1 MYHIKNMKL
10 DKENTKQIIKI
21 VVIAIVLLVAL
32 LNIEPVWNVCK
43 TFLSILSP
51 FICGLAI
58 AFILNIFMRFYEE
71 KLFKTK
77 KKRKNNSKEITQSE
91 KINQSNNIMTKASNN
106 VINKTNLEKE
116 NKQNKDNKNGKRVV
130 SIALSIITIVAV
142 VTIIMLLIIPQFVEI
157 IKNLI
162 INMPTYLESLKDWA
176 IDLTQRVPEIN
187 NFIQNIQ
194 IDTEA
199 LKNGLMNIS
208 KGVLDV
214 TINQVSGLVSGI
226 VNFFIAIVFAVYI
239 LANKEGLKVQ
249 AKEFI
254 YARIPEERADYI
266 LKVSR
271 LARDSFRSFL
281 TGQAKEA
288 VILGVLCTLGM
299 LILGIPYAG
308 PVGALTALTAFIPI
322 VGAFIGG
329 FVGAVL
335 IVAIDPIKALIFII
349 FIIVL
354 QQIEGNL
361 IYPHVVGKNI
371 GLPSIWVLVAI
382 TIGGSLF
389 GIMGMVIGLPILSII
404 YAIVTENTNKKLQEK
419 GLKEEAI
426 ENK

>member
-91 KINQSNNIMTKASNN
+91 KNNQSNNIMTKASNN

-349 FIIVL
+349 
-354 QQIEGNL
+354 
-361 IYPHVVGKNI
+361 
-371 GLPSIWVLVAI
+371 LVAI

>member
-1 MYHIKNMKL
+1 MKL

-91 KINQSNNIMTKASNN
+91 KNNQSNNIMTKASNN

>member
-1 MYHIKNMKL
+1 MKL

-32 LNIEPVWNVCK
+32 LNIQPIWNVCK

-77 KKRKNNSKEITQSE
+77 KKSKNNSKEITQSE
-91 KINQSNNIMTKASNN
+91 KDNQSNNIITKASSN

>member
-91 KINQSNNIMTKASNN
+91 KNNQSNNIMTKASNN

-335 IVAIDPIKALIFII
+335 IVAIDPIKALIFIL

>member
-1 MYHIKNMKL
+1 M
-10 DKENTKQIIKI
+10 
-21 VVIAIVLLVAL
+21 
-32 LNIEPVWNVCK
+32 
-43 TFLSILSP
+43 
-51 FICGLAI
+51 
-58 AFILNIFMRFYEE
+58 
-71 KLFKTK
+71 
-77 KKRKNNSKEITQSE
+77 
-91 KINQSNNIMTKASNN
+91 
-106 VINKTNLEKE
+106 
-116 NKQNKDNKNGKRVV
+116 
-130 SIALSIITIVAV
+130 
-142 VTIIMLLIIPQFVEI
+142 
-157 IKNLI
+157 
-162 INMPTYLESLKDWA
+162 
-176 IDLTQRVPEIN
+176 PEIN

>member
-1 MYHIKNMKL
+1 MKL

-32 LNIEPVWNVCK
+32 LNIIQIWEIFKV
-43 TFLSILSP
+43 FLNILSP
-51 FICGLAI
+51 FIWGLAI
-58 AFILNIFMRFYEE
+58 AFILNIFMTFYEN
-71 KLFKTK
+71 KLFKSRK
-77 KKRKNNSKEITQSE
+77 AKKNNNKE
-91 KINQSNNIMTKASNN
+91 
-106 VINKTNLEKE
+106 L
-116 NKQNKDNKNGKRVV
+116 KQKKNGIKRVC
-130 SIALSIITIVAV
+130 SIALSIITIIAV
-142 VTIIMLLIIPQFVEI
+142 ITIIMLLIIPQFVEV
-157 IKNLI
+157 IKNLV
-162 INMPTYLESLKDWA
+162 INIPDYLENLKFFAMD
-176 IDLTQRVPEIN
+176 ITEKVPEIN

-199 LKNGLMNIS
+199 LRNGIINIS
-208 KGVLDV
+208 KDVLDV
-214 TINQVSGLVSGI
+214 TINQVSNLFSNV

-254 YARIPEERADYI
+254 YARLDKEKADYI

-271 LARDSFRSFL
+271 LSRDSFRNLL

-288 VILGVLCTLGM
+288 VILGVLCAIGM

-308 PVGALTALTAFIPI
+308 PIGALTALTAFVPI

-329 FVGAVL
+329 FIGAVL
-335 IVAIDPIKALIFII
+335 IVAVDPIKAIIFII

-354 QQIEGNL
+354 QQVEGNL

-389 GIMGMVIGLPILSII
+389 GIMGMIVGLPILSII
-404 YAIVTENTNKKLQEK
+404 YAIVTENTKNKIKEK
-419 GLKEEAI
+419 GLEEKF
-426 ENK
+426 ENTQV

>member
-91 KINQSNNIMTKASNN
+91 KDNQSNNIMTKASSN

>member
-10 DKENTKQIIKI
+10 DKENAKQIIKI

-91 KINQSNNIMTKASNN
+91 KNNQSNNIMTKASNN

>member
-1 MYHIKNMKL
+1 MWNLSANGRKWG
-10 DKENTKQIIKI
+10 
-21 VVIAIVLLVAL
+21 
-32 LNIEPVWNVCK
+32 LNVK
-43 TFLSILSP
+43 YK
-51 FICGLAI
+51 
-58 AFILNIFMRFYEE
+58 RR
-71 KLFKTK
+71 LFKTK

-91 KINQSNNIMTKASNN
+91 KNNQSNNIMTKASNN

>member
-1 MYHIKNMKL
+1 MKL

-21 VVIAIVLLVAL
+21 VVIAIVLLVVL

-43 TFLSILSP
+43 TFLNILSP
-51 FICGLAI
+51 FIWGLAI
-58 AFILNIFMRFYEE
+58 AFILNIFMTFYEN
-71 KLFKTK
+71 KLFK
-77 KKRKNNSKEITQSE
+77 KRKFK
-91 KINQSNNIMTKASNN
+91 TKND
-106 VINKTNLEKE
+106 VKE
-116 NKQNKDNKNGKRVV
+116 NKNTQNKKIENKQEKKEIKRVA

-142 VTIIMLLIIPQFVEI
+142 ITIILLLIVPQFVEI

-162 INMPTYLESLKDWA
+162 INMPTYLENLRAWA
-176 IDLTQRVPEIN
+176 MDLTEKVPEIN
-187 NFIQNIQ
+187 NFIQNIE

-208 KGVLDV
+208 KNVLDV

-226 VNFFIAIVFAVYI
+226 INFSIAIVFAVYI
-239 LANKEGLKVQ
+239 LANKEWLKIQ

-254 YARIPEERADYI
+254 YARMAKEKADHV
-266 LKVSR
+266 LKVCR

-288 VILGVLCTLGM
+288 VILGVLCTIGM

-335 IVAIDPIKALIFII
+335 IVAVDPIKALIFII

-371 GLPSIWVLVAI
+371 GLPSIGVLVAI

-389 GIMGMVIGLPILSII
+389 GIMGMIVGLPILSII
-404 YAIVTENTNKKLQEK
+404 YAIITENTNKKLQEK
-419 GLKEEAI
+419 GLNKEAI